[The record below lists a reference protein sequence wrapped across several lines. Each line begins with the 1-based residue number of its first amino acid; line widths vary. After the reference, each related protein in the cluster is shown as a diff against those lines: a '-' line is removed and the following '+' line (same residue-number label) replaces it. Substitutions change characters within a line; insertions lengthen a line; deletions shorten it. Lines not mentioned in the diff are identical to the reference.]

1 MPASRNVGDCMTP
14 SPITVERSTTL
25 AQALKLMDERHIR
38 HLPVVDGTHLL
49 GLVDE
54 RELRIV
60 DNMQGFNA
68 ALCTVADFINEK
80 PYAVSRDTSVREV
93 VGVMASK
100 KYGSAVVVGGEG
112 GDSVL
117 GVFTTTDALRVF
129 AELLGEI
136 EG

>member
-14 SPITVERSTTL
+14 SPVTVERSTTL
-25 AQALKLMDERHIR
+25 AHALKLMDERNIR
-38 HLPVVDGTHLL
+38 HLPVVDGTHLV
-49 GLVDE
+49 GLVAE

-68 ALCTVADFINEK
+68 ALCTVADFIEDK
-80 PYAVSRDTSVREV
+80 PYAVTADTPVREV
-93 VGVMASK
+93 VQAMASK
-100 KYGSAVVVGGEG
+100 KHGSAVVVGGEG

-129 AELLGEI
+129 ADLLVQI
-136 EG
+136 ER

>member
-1 MPASRNVGDCMTP
+1 MTP

-49 GLVDE
+49 GLVSE
-54 RELRIV
+54 RVLRIV

-68 ALCTVADFINEK
+68 GMCTVADFINAK
-80 PYAVSRDTSVREV
+80 PYSVPRDTPVREV
-93 VGVMASK
+93 VQEMAAK
-100 KYGSAVVVGGEG
+100 KYGSVVVIGGEG